1 MRENEMD
8 DDRDFTLGE
17 GSTES
22 EAVERFYDEWAESY
36 DETLGG
42 WGYRAPERTAASL
55 APHLSAG
62 ARVLDVGCGTGLV
75 AEALAAEGDFRLD
88 GLDIS
93 GASLRIAERGGRYDR
108 LIRHDLQRLPL
119 PVATD
124 GYDAAASV
132 GVLTYVEDVEGLM
145 RDLVRCVRAG
155 GAVAF
160 TQRSDRWEGAGFPGL
175 LTRLEGEG
183 LWTPLHVGEPRPYL
197 PGAPEFGDRVGVV
210 HVLCRID

>member
-1 MRENEMD
+1 MD
-8 DDRDFTLGE
+8 DGDAARDEGFDFGE

-22 EAVERFYDEWAESY
+22 KAVERFYDDWAETY
-36 DETLGG
+36 DETIRG
-42 WGYRAPERTAASL
+42 WRYRAPERTAASL
-55 APHLSAG
+55 APHLATG
-62 ARVLDVGCGTGLV
+62 ARVLDVGCGTGLF
-75 AEALAAEGDFRLD
+75 AEALAAEGDFRLE

-93 GASLRIAERGGRYDR
+93 GASLEIAERGGRYDR

-124 GYDAAASV
+124 AYDAAASV
-132 GVLTYVEDVEGLM
+132 GVLTYVEDVEALM
-145 RDLVRCVRAG
+145 RDLVRCVRPG

-160 TQRSDRWEGAGFPGL
+160 TQRSDRWESAGFPGML
-175 LTRLEGEG
+175 ARLEEEG

-197 PGAPEFGDRVGVV
+197 PGNPEFGARVEVV